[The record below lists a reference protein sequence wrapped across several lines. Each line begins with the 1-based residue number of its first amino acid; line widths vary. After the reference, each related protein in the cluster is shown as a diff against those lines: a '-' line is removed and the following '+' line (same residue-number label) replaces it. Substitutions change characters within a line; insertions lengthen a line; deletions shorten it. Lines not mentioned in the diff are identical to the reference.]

1 MNKWLRHVYCFVL
14 GSILLLSLSAFAIN
28 GRTTYQAKIY
38 KPDGLP
44 LEAVSVNFRFTVLD
58 PSSSCVL
65 YIEDYAAVNMIGSGG
80 LTSFS
85 LGMGARAYPVS
96 GPVTF
101 ASVFDNSI
109 PSFVCQAPGVYNP
122 ISTDNRKIVMQFNE
136 GNGWQTLP
144 AMAIN
149 SVPYA
154 MYSAKAQNAQSLNG
168 KADTSFVEYST
179 LAALNCQ
186 ANEAIKFNG
195 VSFGCIAVGVGSSG
209 ISSVTTSGTVLS
221 TTGTASAPV
230 ISINVASMSS
240 DGYLTSV
247 DYAEFKAKLSAS
259 STQIVNTLGYTP
271 VSGAAVNSQIQAS
284 QLSGDVSGTVSA
296 NVVQSVGGKTAAQI
310 STSVNDTLAA
320 TASATADTIVKRNS
334 SGNITVTDIYANAA
348 KVNYVDIYRPS
359 TSFNI
364 RLVAP
369 TSLAANYTLVMPAT
383 SGSVGQVLSTDGS
396 GNLSWINPSTGSVT
410 SVSASAPLSS
420 TGGATPTISISQATS
435 STNGYLSA
443 SDWTTFNNKQQATSA
458 AIVATLGYTPANAS
472 SATQWTT
479 NGSHIFYNTGNVGIG
494 VSNPTATLEVL
505 TGMRTGTPGGGIV
518 ALGDDSNAYL
528 EFREFDNSGTP
539 YVDFVNDASTD
550 FDFRFLLSGDD
561 TLEMLGGGVGIGIRP
576 TALLTLAGG
585 TSSAA
590 SLKFTSGTLLT
601 SPQSGTMEY
610 DGINFY
616 LTDGANQRRMIATG
630 SAPGSID
637 NATNINSTSNITM
650 TPNAGSVVVSATTPS
665 TSSNNGALVVKGG
678 LGVAGNI
685 NAGGNL
691 NVSGSTVIDGS
702 LRLSGFT
709 SGSVLFAGSN
719 GVVSENNAK
728 FFWNGSRLGLG
739 TNTPS
744 ASLEVK
750 QTSATVKITS
760 TDGISPTI
768 LSTNNNGLFNSIF
781 GSEGIAGTTFTDSL
795 TFATIVGAGSA
806 VPLQFA
812 TNGSVKA
819 TILANGN
826 MGVGTTSPTSNFEI
840 NGTTISNGQFR
851 ITTPQDVASAAS
863 LFMRFND
870 VNGSAAYLGF
880 GGTANQFQVHNYK
893 AGAITFATNN
903 TEHMRIDAVGHVGI
917 GTTAPTT
924 PLHVVVSGATGWNSV
939 MKIETT
945 NANTHPLMMFR
956 HGGNDTAYVGFGGG
970 IGTDN
975 GFGLHNYLNADLTL
989 GTSSTTMMTFKP
1001 SGNIGIGTGSPVT
1014 KLDVR
1019 GPNGSPSSYTSGTIA
1034 INGGGVAALLLGT
1047 DDTTASAEYAWIQSH
1062 GTRPLY
1068 INKVGNNTILNSNG
1082 GSVGIGT
1089 SNPTT
1094 RLEVAGGD
1102 VNVPTGRVMFNSN
1115 TQTGTAGIA
1124 STDAGAIFG
1133 EHDVNSEVSR
1143 LVIEIF
1149 DNVNDQIILR
1159 TNAPSGGSNVDMVKV
1174 QYDQVAL
1181 APTTGNVGVGVTMP
1195 TSKLHVNGGIKQP
1208 NLGQLWATFDGTTR
1222 IASMPTFLT
1231 DAYMNTHQDEVFT
1244 WRGPSPSLKD
1254 SVGCNSGP
1262 NGNYMFSNAE
1272 AQWNGTYRLII
1283 GKVNATNMVE
1293 IQWSGWGV
1301 NLVDPSFVIVN
1312 TNSYQGLVNATLTY
1326 SGGNWTVEH
1335 MQGQVGVTP
1344 FSCH

>member
-1 MNKWLRHVYCFVL
+1 MNKWVRGVYYFAL
-14 GSILLLSLSAFAIN
+14 GSILSLSLSAFAIN

-58 PSSSCVL
+58 PSASCVL
-65 YIEDYAAVNMIGSGG
+65 YIEDYVAVNMIGSGG

-101 ASVFDNSI
+101 ASVFDNST

-122 ISTDNRKIVMQFNE
+122 IATDNRKIVMQFNE

-168 KADTSFVEYST
+168 KADTAFVEYST

-186 ANEAIKFNG
+186 ADEAIKFNG
-195 VSFGCIAVGVGSSG
+195 VSFSCIAVGVSSSG

-230 ISINVASMSS
+230 ISINVASLSS

-259 STQIVNTLGYTP
+259 STEIINTLGYAP
-271 VSGAAVNSQIQAS
+271 VSGSAVNSQIQAS

-310 STSVNDTLAA
+310 STSVNDTVAA
-320 TASATADTIVKRNS
+320 TSSATADTIVKRNS
-334 SGNITVTDIYANAA
+334 SGNITVNDISANAA
-348 KVNYVDIYRPS
+348 KLSYVDIYKPS
-359 TSFNI
+359 TSFHI
-364 RLVAP
+364 RLEAP
-369 TSLAANYTLVMPAT
+369 TSLAANYTLALPAT
-383 SGSVGQVLSTDGS
+383 SGSVGQVLSTDGA
-396 GNLSWINPSTGSVT
+396 GQLSWISPSTGSVT
-410 SVSASAPLSS
+410 NVSATAPLTS

-443 SDWTTFNNKQQATSA
+443 TDWSTFNNKQQATSA
-458 AIVATLGYTPANAS
+458 AIIATLGYTPANVAS
-472 SATQWTT
+472 STQWL
-479 NGSHIFYNTGNVGIG
+479 NSASDIYFNTGNVGIG
-494 VSNPTATLEVL
+494 TAAPTAAL
-505 TGMRTGTPGGGIV
+505 TI
-518 ALGDDSNAYL
+518 AA
-528 EFREFDNSGTP
+528 
-539 YVDFVNDASTD
+539 
-550 FDFRFLLSGDD
+550 
-561 TLEMLGGGVGIGIRP
+561 
-576 TALLTLAGG
+576 G
-585 TSSAA
+585 TSSRAPM
-590 SLKFTSGTLLT
+590 KFTSGTLLT

-610 DGINFY
+610 DGSNYY

-630 SAPGSID
+630 STPGSID

-750 QTSATVKITS
+750 QTSATVKVTS
-760 TDGISPTI
+760 TDGISPT
-768 LSTNNNGLFNSIF
+768 LLKMNNNGLFNSIF
-781 GSEGIAGTTFTDSL
+781 GSEGIAGTTFADSL
-795 TFATIVGAGSA
+795 TFATIVGAESA

-812 TNGSVKA
+812 ANGSVKA
-819 TILANGN
+819 TILTNGN
-826 MGVGTTSPTSNFEI
+826 MGIGTTNPTSNFEI

-851 ITTPQDVASAAS
+851 ITTPQDVAAAAS

-880 GGTANQFQVHNYK
+880 GGTANQFQIQNYK
-893 AGAITFATNN
+893 SGAITLATSN
-903 TEHMRIDAVGHVGI
+903 TERLRVDASGNVGI
-917 GTTAPTT
+917 GTTNPTT
-924 PLHVVVSGATGWNSV
+924 PLHVAVDGAVGWNSV
-939 MKIETT
+939 MKLETT
-945 NANTHPLMMFR
+945 NTNTHPLLMFR
-956 HGGNDTAYVGFGGG
+956 HGGNDTAYVGFGGS

-989 GTSSTTMMTFKP
+989 GTSSTTMMTIKP
-1001 SGNIGIGTGSPVT
+1001 SGNIGIGTNSPVT

-1019 GPNGSPSSYTSGTIA
+1019 GPNGSPSSYASGTIA

-1082 GSVGIGT
+1082 GAVGIGT

-1102 VNVPTGRVMFNSN
+1102 VNVPTGRMMFNSN

-1133 EHDVNSEVSR
+1133 EHDLNSEVSR

-1181 APTTGNVGVGVTMP
+1181 APTTGNVGVGVATP
-1195 TSKLHVNGGIKQP
+1195 TSKLQVNGGIKQP
-1208 NLGQLWATFDGTTR
+1208 NLGQLWVTFDGTTR

-1231 DAYMNTHQDEVFT
+1231 DAYMDTHQDEVFT

-1301 NLVDPSFVIVN
+1301 NLIDASFVIVN

-1335 MQGQVGVTP
+1335 MQGQVGITP